1 MPCNVL
7 NKIAKEF
14 KEVGG
19 EICISVNEEGILFEG
34 QADLIRMRV
43 KIAAQVPLIHQQF
56 TKFLQT
62 RVLSKAKRLLWP
74 AKRPIRS
81 GSGSSCCSKEA
92 AAEAL

>member
-34 QADLIRMRV
+34 QADLMRMRV
-43 KIAAQVPLIHQQF
+43 KIAAQV
-56 TKFLQT
+56 
-62 RVLSKAKRLLWP
+62 
-74 AKRPIRS
+74 
-81 GSGSSCCSKEA
+81 SSHTVA
-92 AAEAL
+92 VN